1 MKKPTKKQQEKI
13 DAARIQR
20 AVNGVQIPMMQICKV
35 YAHAEKL
42 IAEGADDVALAAGI
56 REFMAAPVAA

>member
-1 MKKPTKKQQEKI
+1 MSMRKSKQAKI

-20 AVNGVQIPMMQICKV
+20 AVTGLMISVMAIPRI

-42 IAEGADDVALAAGI
+42 IADGVDDIALAKGI
-56 REFMAAPVAA
+56 RTFLGEAA